1 MKDQNLLP
9 IGSVVYLNEGII
21 PLMIIARQP
30 IVNINEE
37 KCYMD
42 YAAINQLTGL
52 VSMEEF
58 AYFNQEDISD
68 VLYEGFVGE
77 NEERVLSALKEWRE
91 KIHISPKGEFRK
103 LLINR
108 IMFSI

>member
-1 MKDQNLLP
+1 MKNQKLLP

-30 IVNINEE
+30 IVNINKD

-91 KIHISPKGEFRK
+91 KNKNISKGKVSEIIEK
-103 LLINR
+103 
-108 IMFSI
+108 

>member
-91 KIHISPKGEFRK
+91 KNTHISKGRVSEIIDK
-103 LLINR
+103 
-108 IMFSI
+108 